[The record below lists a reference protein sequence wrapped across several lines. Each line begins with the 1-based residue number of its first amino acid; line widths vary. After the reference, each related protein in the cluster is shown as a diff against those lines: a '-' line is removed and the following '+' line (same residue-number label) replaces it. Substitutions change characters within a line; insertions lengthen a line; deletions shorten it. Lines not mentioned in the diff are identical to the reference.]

1 VQGVAVWATF
11 SYDFWRFT
19 VPKAA
24 AVIEIPVSAD
34 QVWQLVGGFNSLP
47 DWLPLITKSELGEG
61 GRLRHL
67 QTADGGV
74 VVERLQTFDNV
85 ARTYSYTIE
94 QSPFPVSAYL
104 STLQV
109 EALTESSA
117 KVTWSG
123 VFTPAAGT
131 TDAGVEALF
140 AGVYKGGVE
149 ALRANFPG

>member
-1 VQGVAVWATF
+1 MATA
-11 SYDFWRFT
+11 SS
-19 VPKAA
+19 
-24 AVIEIPVSAD
+24 VIEIPVSAD

-47 DWLPLITKSELGEG
+47 DWLAFIVKSAPSDG
-61 GRLRHL
+61 GRVRHL

-74 VVERLQTFDNV
+74 VVERLQSFDNV
-85 ARTYSYTIE
+85 GRTYSYTIE

-104 STLQV
+104 ATLQV
-109 EALTESSA
+109 EALTETSA

-131 TDAGVEALF
+131 TDAAVEELF
-140 AGVYKGGVE
+140 AGVYSGGLE

>member
-1 VQGVAVWATF
+1 MPTA
-11 SYDFWRFT
+11 S
-19 VPKAA
+19 

-34 QVWQLVGGFNSLP
+34 TVWQLVGGFNSLP
-47 DWLPLITKSELGEG
+47 DWLPLIAKSEPGEG

-67 QTADGGV
+67 TTADGGAI
-74 VVERLQTFDNV
+74 VERLQTFDNV

-104 STLQV
+104 ATVQV
-109 EALTESSA
+109 EALGESSA

-123 VFTPAAGT
+123 VFTPVAGT
-131 TDAGVEALF
+131 TDAAVEALF

-149 ALRANFPG
+149 ALRANF

>member
-1 VQGVAVWATF
+1 MAVWTAF
-11 SYDFWRFT
+11 SYDFWRFN
-19 VPKAA
+19 VPTAS

-34 QVWQLVGGFNSLP
+34 KVWELVGGFDDLP
-47 DWLPLITKSELGEG
+47 KWLPLIAKSAPSEG

-67 QTADGGV
+67 ETADGSV

-85 ARTYSYTIE
+85 GRTYSYTIE
-94 QSPFPVSAYL
+94 ESPFPVSAYL
-104 STLQV
+104 ATLLV

-123 VFTPAAGT
+123 VFTPV
-131 TDAGVEALF
+131 AGVTDEAVEELF

-149 ALRANFPG
+149 ALRANFPA

>member
-1 VQGVAVWATF
+1 MPTA
-11 SYDFWRFT
+11 SS
-19 VPKAA
+19 
-24 AVIEIPVSAD
+24 VIEIPVSAD

-47 DWLPLITKSELGEG
+47 DWLPLIAKSEPGEG
-61 GRLRHL
+61 GRVRHL
-67 QTADGGV
+67 TTADGGV
-74 VVERLQTFDNV
+74 IVERLQTFDNV

-104 STLQV
+104 ATLQV

-131 TDAGVEALF
+131 DDAAVEALF
-140 AGVYKGGVE
+140 AGVYSGGLE
-149 ALRANFPG
+149 ALRANFPA